1 MASRCPEQEQQ
12 AGRSTRP
19 SRPGPP
25 RTEGR
30 FPSPPFHPTQARSG
44 GQRPA
49 KAGGPALRYLVPT
62 VRQSSSVHPGRERR
76 SAQVLSA
83 KSPGK
88 KRAPLASVSS
98 MGAGAGAVARCAACS
113 GLAARRLSP
122 LSLFLTSA
130 GPARPPPPGPRQLWP
145 PARGAPPRDQRA
157 GRDRRGQELGRGLA
171 ARLPG
176 PLSVTAGAFR
186 GLPAGRAPGR
196 DERHGAHVSG
206 RRIGRVVAVCPH
218 PPSVVAS

>member
-1 MASRCPEQEQQ
+1 MPR
-12 AGRSTRP
+12 AGAAGGEKHTPFPTRP
-19 SRPGPP
+19 APYRGALSVAPFPPNAGPERRAAPRQSGWPG
-25 RTEGR
+25 
-30 FPSPPFHPTQARSG
+30 
-44 GQRPA
+44 
-49 KAGGPALRYLVPT
+49 LRYLVPT

-145 PARGAPPRDQRA
+145 PARGAPPRDQLA
-157 GRDRRGQELGRGLA
+157 GRDRRGQEPGRGLA

>member
-1 MASRCPEQEQQ
+1 MPR
-12 AGRSTRP
+12 AGAAGGEKHTPFPTRP
-19 SRPGPP
+19 APYRGALSVAPFPPNAGPERRAAPRQSGWPG
-25 RTEGR
+25 
-30 FPSPPFHPTQARSG
+30 
-44 GQRPA
+44 
-49 KAGGPALRYLVPT
+49 LRYLVAT